1 MKFKVK
7 ATKLGYMNHVRY
19 REGDVLFIDESQ
31 MVQKSKIKNEEILK
45 KRQYLKTEDGIEYV
59 LPLWLEEIKED
70 YSPKEH
76 KKSPQKIFASKEVL

>member
-45 KRQYLKTEDGIEYV
+45 KRKYLKTEDGVEYV

-70 YSPKEH
+70 YAPKET